1 MGDFRAQW
9 RIAAA
14 DVVPY
19 SKDYSE
25 WMTMSVELL
34 NGQKNADNVCLEFV
48 LSPNKLSFT
57 YTDDG
62 DGCTHEQAQARLLSW
77 ASKSSANGDSIY
89 GHGTKKFLAKSG
101 DYDMPFSIRSRPNGA
116 KSKAILEWTGPY
128 LGLKTKHELLDVV
141 PDFPEHGFQIHIPS
155 MDRGKLGA
163 HSAAKDLRVAIQEII
178 RVRKS
183 QSILN
188 RITYTVKIREEDE
201 DGEVIHDSTDK
212 SDEWISYFE
221 YLYKSEAVIKIEPK
235 TVEMVPGK
243 VTLQFHTMFVPKP
256 TEDKAFHTKMLA
268 VFPTYGNFSGGNAAR
283 VHCSNNGTMIEALPF
298 TEFYER
304 ATHSSMYHTVQF
316 AFFNTMGGKDDHK
329 HLPQPGTTKV
339 QYRYETPIW
348 KDFVRM
354 ARDFPKAKPVPAAE
368 PAPAAEPLPAPAPAV
383 PEPII
388 AGPFTSHVLMQRK
401 KRADDE
407 GSTTNKYSPPAWIQF
422 SEVLVVQTGDDV
434 AMETFKERQKG
445 DLKDDVYK
453 AYTVLSCYANEKSI
467 LAENLTFTLMFKGL
481 KNKSESK
488 KRSTEFTE
496 ILDEMN
502 AVVYPY
508 KGCLK
513 FKMMEA

>member
-1 MGDFRAQW
+1 
-9 RIAAA
+9 
-14 DVVPY
+14 
-19 SKDYSE
+19 
-25 WMTMSVELL
+25 MSVELL
-34 NGQKNADNVCLEFV
+34 NGQKNAKNVCLEFV
-48 LSPNKLSFT
+48 LSPNKLAFT

-62 DGCTHEQAQARLLSW
+62 DGCTNAAAQERLLSW
-77 ASKSSANGDSIY
+77 ASTNSANGDSIY

-101 DYDMPFSIRSRPNGA
+101 DYDMPFAIRSRPNGA

-141 PDFPEHGFQIHIPS
+141 PGFPEHGFQIHIPS

-163 HSAAKDLRVAIQEII
+163 HSAAKDLRVAMQEII

-188 RITYTVKIREEDE
+188 SITYTIKIREEND
-201 DGEVIHDSTDK
+201 DDEVIYDSTDK
-212 SDEWISYFE
+212 SDDWVSYFE
-221 YLYKSEAVIKIEPK
+221 YLNKSEAVVKIEPK
-235 TVEMVPGK
+235 VVEMVPGK

-256 TEDKAFHTKMLA
+256 TEDKAFHMKMMT

-316 AFFNTMGGKDDHK
+316 AFFQTMGGKDDHK

-354 ARDFPKAKPVPAAE
+354 ARDFPKTKIA
-368 PAPAAEPLPAPAPAV
+368 PAPAPAPAAPAPAPAAPAPV
-383 PEPII
+383 AEPEPLIT
-388 AGPFTSHVLMQRK
+388 GPFISHVLMERK
-401 KRADDE
+401 KHADDE
-407 GSTTNKYSPPAWIQF
+407 GCLTHKYSPPAWIQF
-422 SEVLVVQTGDDV
+422 SEVLIVHAGDDV

-453 AYTVLSCYANEKSI
+453 AYTVLSCYANENSI

-508 KGCLK
+508 KACLK
-513 FKMMEA
+513 FKMMDN